1 MDAQNLL
8 MKRLATASHDKI
20 YPSITPKCEVQL
32 RRTLL
37 TTRLD
42 CLPLPPIT
50 LISLFMPLFSL
61 YLSLFFLCVYR
72 LWNRVCRQQH
82 LDNERDISDADWTW
96 FTQTI
101 QADDNGDDKSCD
113 WLDHED
119 DGSDSPR
126 KRSKSS
132 LCTPAV
138 LLRV

>member
-1 MDAQNLL
+1 MDAQYLL

-20 YPSITPKCEVQL
+20 YPSVTPKCEVQL

-37 TTRLD
+37 TTR
-42 CLPLPPIT
+42 
-50 LISLFMPLFSL
+50 
-61 YLSLFFLCVYR
+61 
-72 LWNRVCRQQH
+72 QQH
-82 LDNERDISDADWTW
+82 LDNGRDISDDDWTW

-101 QADDNGDDKSCD
+101 QADDNDDDKPCD